1 MSELRS
7 NTALLLVT
15 LLFVSGVSPLLLTTG
30 AESEE
35 INEVLPYNAG
45 GVVIGDLADFNL
57 EMGSQYLMF
66 EEEQPIVSAFS
77 FMKEAWI
84 EAGRPGVDDMTYE
97 SQTSAR
103 AGGRACNA
111 HVVNDVLREQ
121 RSKSTASMAN
131 R

>member
-45 GVVIGDLADFNL
+45 GVVIGDLADFDL

-77 FMKEAWI
+77 FMKEA
-84 EAGRPGVDDMTYE
+84 
-97 SQTSAR
+97 
-103 AGGRACNA
+103 
-111 HVVNDVLREQ
+111 
-121 RSKSTASMAN
+121 
-131 R
+131 